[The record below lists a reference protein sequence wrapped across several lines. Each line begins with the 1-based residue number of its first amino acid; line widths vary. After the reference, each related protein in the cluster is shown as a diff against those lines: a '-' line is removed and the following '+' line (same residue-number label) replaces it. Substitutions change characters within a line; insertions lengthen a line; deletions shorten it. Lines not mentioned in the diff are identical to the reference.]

1 MPIIRD
7 RGMDAEM
14 RRKRAILKLAVLSL
28 SFLIPAAVVVAYS
41 PEDTTE
47 ISERRITVYDGVGIA
62 RLAEQYLGV
71 PYRPGGFSPTGFD
84 CSGLT
89 SYVYKEA
96 GYSIPR
102 SASSQYAALRPIR
115 VPEVGDLVFFRTDGK
130 SISHV
135 GIYVGSYKF
144 IHAPSSGKTV
154 SIADMRLKYWKQSYA
169 GARTIFQPGD
179 ESLYN

>member
-1 MPIIRD
+1 MKKRLAKIR
-7 RGMDAEM
+7 
-14 RRKRAILKLAVLSL
+14 LLVLTLAFV
-28 SFLIPAAVVVAYS
+28 IPAAVVIGYS
-41 PEDTTE
+41 PEEPTE
-47 ISERRITVYDGVGIA
+47 VNHRRITVYDGGGIV

-71 PYRPGGFSPTGFD
+71 PYRPGGQSPSGFD

-89 SYVYKEA
+89 SFVYREA

-102 SASSQYAALRPIR
+102 SASTQYTALRPVR
-115 VPEVGDLVFFRTDGK
+115 VPQAGDLVFFRTDGS

-135 GIYVGSYKF
+135 GIYIGNYRF

-154 SIADMRLKYWKQSYA
+154 SIADLRLKYWQRSYA

-179 ESLYN
+179 SLYE

>member
-1 MPIIRD
+1 MQGAQENTMIH
-7 RGMDAEM
+7 G
-14 RRKRAILKLAVLSL
+14 KKWVLGKL
-28 SFLIPAAVVVAYS
+28 FLLGLAFLVPAAVVIAYS
-41 PEDTTE
+41 GEETTE
-47 ISERRITVYDGVGIA
+47 VNHRRITVYDGGGIA
-62 RLAEQYLGV
+62 NLAEQYLGV
-71 PYRPGGFSPTGFD
+71 PYRPGGFSPSGFD

-102 SASSQYAALRPIR
+102 SASAQYNALRPVR
-115 VPEVGDLVFFRTDGK
+115 VPAVGDLVFFRTNGT

-135 GIYVGSYKF
+135 GIYIGNYKF

-154 SIADMRLKYWKQSYA
+154 SIADLRLDYWKNSYA

-179 ESLYN
+179 DSLYQ

>member
-1 MPIIRD
+1 M
-7 RGMDAEM
+7 MK
-14 RRKRAILKLAVLSL
+14 RRARWKLSL
-28 SFLIPAAVVVAYS
+28 LALAFLIPAAVVVAYS

-47 ISERRITVYDGVGIA
+47 VNHRRITVYDGGGIA

-71 PYRPGGFSPTGFD
+71 PYRPGGYSPSGFD

-102 SASSQYAALRPIR
+102 SASSQYTALRPVR
-115 VPEVGDLVFFRTDGK
+115 VPEVGDLVFFRIDGK

-135 GIYVGSYKF
+135 GIYVGNYRF
-144 IHAPSSGKTV
+144 IHAPSSGKNV
-154 SIADMRLKYWKQSYA
+154 SLADLRLKYWKNTYA

-179 ESLYN
+179 DSLYN